1 MREILDTR
9 FLVEHFVSADPELLE
24 RARER
29 MREVRRTKRGVLP
42 TVALAEFSAQVCR
55 HGGQAE
61 ARTLVRA
68 LLASGIPIQ
77 PLTTSIALA
86 AGAFRCSN
94 PDVPLADCIIGATA
108 AEHRGLVISDDPH
121 FRRLPKVRVD
131 WI

>member
-1 MREILDTR
+1 MKEIVDTR
-9 FLVEHFVSADPELLE
+9 FLVEHFVSADPNLVE

-29 MREVRRTKRGVLP
+29 MREIRRTKRGVLP
-42 TVALAEFSAQVCR
+42 TIALAEFFAQVCR
-55 HGGQAE
+55 HGGQAK

-68 LLASGIPIQ
+68 LLSSGIPLQ

-86 AGAFRCSN
+86 AGAYRCSN
-94 PDVPLADCIIGATA
+94 PDVPLADCIIAATA

-121 FRRLPKVRVD
+121 FRRLAKVRVD